1 MRFYILKNQK
11 YINME
16 IPKILKKQIDDL
28 FVGIEGRELHDRDLT
43 GCFTDS
49 IVFHKDGKPL
59 FMLSK
64 NIMDGIDLRIFP
76 SMSNVVLFGYEQSPT
91 MQEYFEDKFRE
102 EIGLDFDMSYIM
114 GRKLERDY
122 LDILIPL
129 LKEFP

>member
-28 FVGIEGRELHDRDLT
+28 FVGIEGRELHDRDLP
-43 GCFTDS
+43 GWFTDS

>member
-1 MRFYILKNQK
+1 
-11 YINME
+11 
-16 IPKILKKQIDDL
+16 
-28 FVGIEGRELHDRDLT
+28 
-43 GCFTDS
+43 
-49 IVFHKDGKPL
+49 
-59 FMLSK
+59 
-64 NIMDGIDLRIFP
+64 
-76 SMSNVVLFGYEQSPT
+76 

>member
-28 FVGIEGRELHDRDLT
+28 FVGIEGRELHDRDLP
-43 GCFTDS
+43 GWFTDS

-64 NIMDGIDLRIFP
+64 NIMDGIDVRIFP
-76 SMSNVVLFGYEQSPT
+76 SMSKVVLFGYEQSPA

-129 LKEFP
+129 LSEK